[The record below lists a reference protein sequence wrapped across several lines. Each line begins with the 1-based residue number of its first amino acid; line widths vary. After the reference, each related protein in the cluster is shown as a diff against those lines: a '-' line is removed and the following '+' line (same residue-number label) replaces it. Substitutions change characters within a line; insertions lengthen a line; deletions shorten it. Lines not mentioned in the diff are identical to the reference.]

1 MGFNSHLIKLRIY
14 IASNY
19 QPLRLK
25 RLTYSVVFVLTIL
38 GYNAAF
44 ADIYVQKKDSLD
56 RIMRS
61 YTSDD
66 KTKVDLLLSICS
78 TYADRQYFDTIFLNY
93 AQNAISIAN
102 KLKYKIGVATG
113 KMYCGQY
120 FVSKRDSSNALVNL
134 NQALVIYTQLNDPT
148 GVINTLLPLGKMH
161 IDFLQYKEGILNY
174 NKALDIAVH
183 NKFDEYQSTIYREL
197 GHVFYR
203 LLDFSK
209 ALEFYQKALN
219 LADRAQLKQEKI
231 KIFRKI
237 GEVYYHLDRFD
248 ITTDYSNKIITLAM
262 ELNDQKSLAY
272 AIAWQ
277 GNIQMIKGNHS
288 ESLEKYNTSI
298 AIRIKNNDELGL
310 ASDFANVAFIY
321 QLIGDFNN
329 SLKYHNLCETIFTK
343 IGDKYSEMLHYK
355 DMGNLITIAPDSIL
369 LSIGINPNQRYSIAL
384 NYENKAL
391 HIAKILD
398 DSPQKIYI
406 SDFIIDIL
414 KRNGDFK
421 AAFHTL
427 QDMTAIK
434 DSLSGQEVKAQ
445 VARQEAKQFFEQKEA
460 EIQLQNTKFRFYVGM
475 FIMLLIILACIGFG
489 LYYISKLKYQKRQ
502 LLLQHEKEKAE
513 DELAQAHAEI
523 RKILKNIAE
532 KNTIIQSVSEELDS
546 LKQIP
551 DYPKT
556 IITHQLADLKTKII
570 LTNDDW
576 LEFLKSFNR
585 LYPLFTNTI
594 KKNEPSITASE
605 LRYLMLIKIGMD
617 HKEMASTLGISPDAV
632 RVTWNRTRNK
642 LKGTIEDT
650 PYSLL
655 EKLGVA

>member
-1 MGFNSHLIKLRIY
+1 LH
-14 IASNY
+14 SNY
-19 QPLRLK
+19 HPLRLK
-25 RLTYSVVFVLTIL
+25 RLTYFIVFVLTIL
-38 GYNAAF
+38 GYNPAF
-44 ADIYVQKKDSLD
+44 ADIYVQKKDSLE
-56 RIMRS
+56 RILRS
-61 YTSDD
+61 YTADD
-66 KTKVDLLLSICS
+66 KTKVDILLSICS
-78 TYADRQYFDTIFLNY
+78 TYDDRQYFDTTFLNY
-93 AQNAISIAN
+93 AQYALSIAN

-120 FVSKRDSSNALVNL
+120 FVSKRDTSNALANL
-134 NQALVIYTQLNDPT
+134 NQALSIYTQLNDPA

-161 IDFLQYKEGILNY
+161 IDFLQYKESISNY
-174 NKALDIAVH
+174 NKALDIAIH
-183 NKFDEYQSTIYREL
+183 NNFDGYQSILYREL

-219 LADRAQLKQEKI
+219 IAERAQLKQEKI

-237 GEVYYHLDRFD
+237 GEVYYHLDKFD
-248 ITTDYSNKIITLAM
+248 ITIDYSNKIITLAM
-262 ELNDQKSLAY
+262 ELNDQKSLAA

-277 GNIQMIKGNHS
+277 GNIQMVKNDFKG
-288 ESLEKYNTSI
+288 SLEKYATSI
-298 AIRIKNNDELGL
+298 AIRIKNNDDAGL
-310 ASDFANVAFIY
+310 ASDYANVAFLY

-329 SLKYHNLCETIFTK
+329 SLKYHNLCETTFTK

-355 DMGNLITIAPDSIL
+355 DMGNLIAIAPDSIL
-369 LSIGINPNQRYSIAL
+369 QLIGINPKLRYSVAL
-384 NYENKAL
+384 NYENRAL

-406 SDFIIDIL
+406 NTFIIDIL
-414 KRNGDFK
+414 KQSGDYK
-421 AAFHTL
+421 IAFHTL
-427 QDMTAIK
+427 QDMMAVR

-445 VARQEAKQFFEQKEA
+445 VARQEAKHFFEKKEA
-460 EIQLQNTKFRFYVGM
+460 EIQLQNTKFRFYVGI

-513 DELAQAHAEI
+513 NELAQAHTDI
-523 RKILKNIAE
+523 RAFLKNIAD
-532 KNTIIQSVSEELDS
+532 KNTIIQSVSDELDR

-551 DYPKT
+551 DYPKE
-556 IITHQLADLKTKII
+556 IIAHQLADLKSKII

-576 LEFLKSFNR
+576 LDFLKSFNR
-585 LYPLFTNTI
+585 LYPQFTVTI

-617 HKEMASTLGISPDAV
+617 HKEMASTLGISSDAV

-642 LKGTIEDT
+642 LNGTIEDT